1 MLAFQDRLSRVL
13 LTGVTLRLATWA
25 GGVVSGGGLVVVP
38 ELSVD
43 RGPIFPDVSTADTL

>member
-1 MLAFQDRLSRVL
+1 MLAFQDRLSWVL

-25 GGVVSGGGLVVVP
+25 GGVVSGGGLVVP